1 MAEAGQG
8 QILGPAPAAGVIGP
22 LDDRHRQ
29 AGCGQGHRG
38 REPVGPGPHHHHI
51 HRAQGRV
58 PSPPWVFIHEVLPPG
73 VVAPHIGPGR
83 GDRTTGGSC
92 TGRRPGEAANPA
104 GNRYP
109 SEGCGRGTAGPGV
122 IPDERRKSLIGWA
135 INHRTGVGTMDML
148 ESEEANSGQVS
159 QMDSEQVEFRAGG
172 RAGGGA
178 GRGRPGR
185 PGRSEGHGPT
195 PGDVL
200 RTLPS
205 EAQQRG
211 TRFVSAQA
219 MQAKLFSVYDAAAA
233 AEDALALVQ
242 QQLTLTLNRNYY
254 EADEIESM
262 AAELDAL
269 LMLESLDLSEEDL
282 VSEG

>member
-1 MAEAGQG
+1 
-8 QILGPAPAAGVIGP
+8 
-22 LDDRHRQ
+22 
-29 AGCGQGHRG
+29 
-38 REPVGPGPHHHHI
+38 
-51 HRAQGRV
+51 
-58 PSPPWVFIHEVLPPG
+58 
-73 VVAPHIGPGR
+73 
-83 GDRTTGGSC
+83 
-92 TGRRPGEAANPA
+92 
-104 GNRYP
+104 
-109 SEGCGRGTAGPGV
+109 
-122 IPDERRKSLIGWA
+122 
-135 INHRTGVGTMDML
+135 MDMV

-159 QMDSEQVEFRAGG
+159 QMDSEQVGSEQVEELEEALAEVGTDQAGPE
-172 RAGGGA
+172 RQ
-178 GRGRPGR
+178 
-185 PGRSEGHGPT
+185 GPT

-200 RTLPS
+200 RALPS

-282 VSEG
+282 VSED